1 MRLFL
6 SLCIFF
12 VGFCTSA
19 QQKDTCLTIPSSLS
33 KANDEKL
40 VIGCTCD
47 LAEFSIQ
54 IYSRWG
60 ELAYE
65 AKTFMTPFDLDLNAK
80 TGKKKQEVPVFNS
93 GTYMY
98 KIRYRKYNAQEYND
112 VTGYINIL

>member
-12 VGFCTSA
+12 VGLCASA

-33 KANDEKL
+33 KANGEKL

-93 GTYMY
+93 GTYLY
-98 KIRYRKYNAQEYND
+98 KIRYRKYNSQVYVD